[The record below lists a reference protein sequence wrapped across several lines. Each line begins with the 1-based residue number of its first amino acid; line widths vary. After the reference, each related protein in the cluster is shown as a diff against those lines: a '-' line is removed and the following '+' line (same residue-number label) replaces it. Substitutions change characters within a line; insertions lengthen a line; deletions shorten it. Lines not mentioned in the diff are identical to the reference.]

1 MVQALCS
8 LCPQSKRGSCNT
20 DWLVEAQG
28 GLFGSISQSL
38 GKLGQGSWDSI
49 YQQDSATQLLAQLQ
63 HRVEWLCL
71 ASVFESFYKSRL
83 LYNSRCFLHR
93 EVQSLNALAC
103 VNPNQSIFLF
113 EKVAI
118 IPLLATLSFTEKNCQ
133 FSHRSIYHLKLIKKK
148 KRERE
153 TLSINLVTQLA
164 NNHVKM

>member
-1 MVQALCS
+1 MVQTLCS
-8 LCPQSKRGSCNT
+8 YVLKAREGPVM

-28 GLFGSISQSL
+28 GLFGNLSQSL

-49 YQQDSATQLLAQLQ
+49 HQQDSAKQLLAQLQ
-63 HRVEWLCL
+63 HKPPQHRVGWLCL
-71 ASVFESFYKSRL
+71 ASVFEFFYKSHL

-93 EVQSLNALAC
+93 EIESLNAVVC

-133 FSHRSIYHLKLIKKK
+133 FSHRSKYHLKLIKK
-148 KRERE
+148 RERE
-153 TLSINLVTQLA
+153 RDPEQFSHLA
-164 NNHVKM
+164 C